1 MGLLKINGIKLYVE
15 VKGAGFP
22 VILIHGVGGDHE
34 AHLGSL
40 IEPLS
45 KNFKTVALDCRGH
58 GKSDKPLEF
67 TMEDHAQDIIG
78 IMDYFGFEKAHLLG
92 VSMGSYIAQLV
103 AITAPDRIDKLI
115 LTVTKSN
122 GLTSSIQRLF
132 KENEEEIKGLNM
144 HETIVKLLKFMVYDP
159 KLMKNHLEVFETT
172 LSPEQFNAANK
183 AISAFDFRKQ
193 LSKVKAKTLVISGK
207 YDGLNPPADGKEV
220 ASLIKNATFVEMHY
234 SGHAPMFEEPDAY
247 INTVAAFLLKQ

>member
-1 MGLLKINGIKLYVE
+1 
-15 VKGAGFP
+15 
-22 VILIHGVGGDHE
+22 
-34 AHLGSL
+34 
-40 IEPLS
+40 
-45 KNFKTVALDCRGH
+45 
-58 GKSDKPLEF
+58 
-67 TMEDHAQDIIG
+67 MEDHAQDIIG
-78 IMDYFGFEKAHLLG
+78 IMDYFGFETAHLLG

>member
-1 MGLLKINGIKLYVE
+1 
-15 VKGAGFP
+15 
-22 VILIHGVGGDHE
+22 
-34 AHLGSL
+34 
-40 IEPLS
+40 
-45 KNFKTVALDCRGH
+45 
-58 GKSDKPLEF
+58 
-67 TMEDHAQDIIG
+67 
-78 IMDYFGFEKAHLLG
+78 
-92 VSMGSYIAQLV
+92 
-103 AITAPDRIDKLI
+103 
-115 LTVTKSN
+115 
-122 GLTSSIQRLF
+122 
-132 KENEEEIKGLNM
+132 
-144 HETIVKLLKFMVYDP
+144 MVYDP